1 MTLRLLH
8 VTHQYHPAIG
18 GAERYITDLS
28 EALVRRGHHVDV
40 FTTRSRDFH
49 TWRSE
54 LPVFETINGVN
65 VHRFPSWVR
74 GPGAW
79 RLLGH
84 GLRGYA
90 QSRSPLFEPLV
101 FFGNGPVSPQ
111 LFWAIL
117 RGARRYDLVH
127 INQLHYAHA
136 WTAYQAA
143 RLRNLPIVVTPHI
156 HVEQPQT
163 YDVGYLWQVLRGSQA
178 VLAVTGAERSF
189 LQQRLPN
196 QSVIQGGNSRTLAE
210 LPPPDRALSR
220 QRFGLPADAF
230 VLLFLGRKTEYKG
243 LAQVL
248 QAFTTLR
255 RQRSN
260 LCLLAVGPE
269 TDYSQQLWQQSGAV
283 EGLVIRGAVSDEERL
298 AALAAADVLVM
309 PSTGEAFGIVYLEA
323 WAYGKPVI
331 GANIQA
337 VRSLIDHG
345 VDGFVV
351 DPALPSQLLSAI
363 LTLADDPQRAAEMGQ
378 QGQRKVRQRYRTERI
393 TDVVEGAYRRVLRR
407 VRTTS
412 TPVRKETARPVG
424 TRAD

>member
-1 MTLRLLH
+1 MRVLH

-18 GAERYITDLS
+18 GSERYITDLS
-28 EALVRRGHHVDV
+28 ETLVRRGHQVDV
-40 FTTRSRDFH
+40 FTTRSRDYH
-49 TWRSE
+49 TWQNE
-54 LPVFETINGVN
+54 LSVFETIKGVN
-65 VHRFPSWVR
+65 VHRFPSWGR
-74 GPGAW
+74 GPGTW

-84 GLRGYA
+84 GLRNYA
-90 QSRSPLFEPLV
+90 HSRSPLFEPLI

-111 LFWAIL
+111 LFWAML
-117 RGARRYDLVH
+117 RRARTYDLVH

-136 WTAYQAA
+136 WTAYVAA

-163 YDVGYLWQVLRGSQA
+163 YDVGYLWRILRGSQA
-178 VLAVTGAERSF
+178 VLAVTGAERAF
-189 LQQRLPN
+189 LQRRLPQ

-210 LPPPDRALSR
+210 LPPRDRGLSR
-220 QRFGLPADAF
+220 QCFGLPADAF

-255 RQRSN
+255 ARRSD
-260 LCLLAVGPE
+260 LYLLAVGPE
-269 TDYSQQLWQQSGAV
+269 TEHSQQVWQQVGAV
-283 EGLVIRGAVSDEERL
+283 EGLVVRGAVSDEERL

-337 VRSLIDHG
+337 VRSLIDDG

-351 DPALPSQLLSAI
+351 DPALPSQLLGAI
-363 LTLADDPQRAAEMGQ
+363 LTLADGPRRAAEMGQ
-378 QGQRKVRQRYRTERI
+378 QGQRKLRQRYRTERI
-393 TDVVEGAYRRVLRR
+393 TDVVEATYAQVLRR

-412 TPVRKETARPVG
+412 TLVRE
-424 TRAD
+424 